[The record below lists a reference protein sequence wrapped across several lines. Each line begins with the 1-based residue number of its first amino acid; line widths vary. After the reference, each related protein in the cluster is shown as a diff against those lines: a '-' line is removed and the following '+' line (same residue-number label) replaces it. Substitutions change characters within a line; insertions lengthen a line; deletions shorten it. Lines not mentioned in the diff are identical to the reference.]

1 LNVLDLGAWHS
12 LQVAVDKYKR
22 DHRVEYSQLDSP
34 QKPTHRII
42 ELVKKTWEE
51 WISVPRINKL
61 FHDVI
66 LVMKEILRVDGDN
79 NFEVPHLQKKKINT
93 IEL

>member
-1 LNVLDLGAWHS
+1 M
-12 LQVAVDKYKR
+12 
-22 DHRVEYSQLDSP
+22 
-34 QKPTHRII
+34 
-42 ELVKKTWEE
+42 
-51 WISVPRINKL
+51 SVPRINKL